1 MLQMQ
6 DAHTS
11 ELGRGCAIMHA
22 LRCAAAREDGNAVT
36 RGRKSC
42 RSRLAADAIQKTN
55 ATLEIDPA
63 A

>member
-6 DAHTS
+6 DVHTS
-11 ELGRGCAIMHA
+11 EDVRLCMR

-42 RSRLAADAIQKTN
+42 RSRLAADAIQKTT
-55 ATLEIDPA
+55 ATLEIDLA